1 MNTTEDSEARND
13 AGFDNYLLDQSVVSN
28 GAGHT
33 TMWNSEANRL
43 VQANPNKYQIVDT
56 PNYWQ
61 GVDY

>member
-33 TMWNSEANRL
+33 TMWNSGGQ
-43 VQANPNKYQIVDT
+43 QA
-56 PNYWQ
+56 
-61 GVDY
+61 GASESE